1 MISGALFLK
10 VDIPILKIYNKYIK
24 RLFIHLLI
32 WSVIY
37 SYSKIKLSKIDL
49 KKVVNLIIEGH
60 YHLWYLFATIKLYA
74 IIPFS
79 REIARN
85 EKLLKYYIII
95 FFIFLF
101 LIPNYIYFLSY
112 YSNRISNLLNKIYLK
127 LRFAHSFDNFYF
139 FLDTI

>member
-1 MISGALFLK
+1 MDYQDLVFLFFFMISGALFLK

-32 WSVIY
+32 WSEIY
-37 SYSKIKLSKIDL
+37 SYSKIKLSKINL

-85 EKLLKYYIII
+85 EKLLKYYI
-95 FFIFLF
+95 
-101 LIPNYIYFLSY
+101 
-112 YSNRISNLLNKIYLK
+112 
-127 LRFAHSFDNFYF
+127 
-139 FLDTI
+139 